1 MKGFTP
7 PSTLIL
13 ALALLLGVVSAA
25 AGAMAM
31 TALARPADYKDRMSA
46 VQASIDYAEQVRGT
60 PGAAAYVERAVCE
73 QPLVP
78 AAEGLQRGLAA
89 RAGEAGVTIGA
100 LQVAP
105 GAGPGPRSKLAP
117 IDVSFAAEG
126 TYEGAVR
133 MVSLLDA
140 VRPAVFVDS
149 LELRRRAGG
158 ASLKVTGRA
167 FCWTSVPR

>member
-1 MKGFTP
+1 MMGFRP
-7 PSTLIL
+7 PSTLVL
-13 ALALLLGVVSAA
+13 ALAVLIAVASAA

-31 TALARPADYKDRMSA
+31 TALARPADYEDRMTA

-60 PGAAAYVERAVCE
+60 PAAAAYVEQAVCD
-73 QPLVP
+73 QPLLP
-78 AAEGLQRGLAA
+78 ATESLQRALAA

-105 GAGPGPRSKLAP
+105 GAGPDMRSKLAP
-117 IDVSFAAEG
+117 LDVSFTADG
-126 TYEGAVR
+126 PYESAVR

-140 VRPAVFVDS
+140 VRPAVFVDR

-158 ASLKVTGRA
+158 ASLKITGRA